1 VLTQSLCSRKVVERR
16 FPNTQRLRQYS
27 NNRELQWQQALQ
39 PIRELQQVI
48 QILDITTSKTH
59 NLVVATKDYS
69 QWIDR
74 SISPVAG
81 GYNDVQDPQP
91 GGGYKDYSQ
100 WIEDERIADNWYN
113 DGPWN
118 EESITLRDSI
128 LTNSELVRKLQD
140 RNLLSEAMSNIVKGG

>member
-1 VLTQSLCSRKVVERR
+1 M
-16 FPNTQRLRQYS
+16 
-27 NNRELQWQQALQ
+27 
-39 PIRELQQVI
+39 
-48 QILDITTSKTH
+48 
-59 NLVVATKDYS
+59 ATKDYS